1 MTKALKLCGFLVFTV
16 FLFLV
21 AVSLAFYHLV
31 QVGELRRFLIGQIE
45 RQTDLKVQLG
55 AAQLEIGKILGVSFH
70 DLALTE
76 PERSQPEIMAERITA
91 RVALWPLLQRQLIF
105 YEVRLQKP
113 SARLVRDEEGRIPLL
128 EKLLDL
134 SFLKQ
139 EETGLAFD
147 LRSVKIAGGE
157 FYFHDG
163 APDAE
168 ATTRWRDIAVDLE
181 VVRGERLR
189 DFFRERRPQPF
200 EGRGVAIEFN
210 LQTTL
215 ERSAQRGILRAKG
228 RMMFPP
234 GSLDYRSAWWSANLE
249 STDFPPELLL
259 AFAGSKLPIES
270 MTGFLAPRVQI
281 EGSSAGRFR
290 VKGEVAFMRLAVDAP
305 AVFSAALVPGNG
317 RAEFDLDWAKPRLAI
332 RRIELRSNEIKF
344 LLHGEVRALDADDPH
359 WQLTFSTPSLPI
371 SVFGKY
377 LPSRLIDSLQFKNGV
392 AALENGEV
400 ELHELAVNGTVSEL
414 RRSRQLG
421 ESDPIRFD
429 ASLRRVSARLSG
441 DGTLAVRNGQGR
453 VRFER
458 GGFYFKE
465 LKGNYGQSALTDG
478 AGNYQLLSSGRARYD
493 FRLAGEIDLAQVKD
507 QMKLDVFP
515 VRLARLAAP
524 LHDVGGRGSLDLGLH
539 KDADAPLQIEG
550 KLSFDDARMRWNDL
564 QLTELKGEVVF
575 SPKEIRAE
583 KIRAV
588 FGGSPVGGR
597 LSLKDYDSENG
608 SFDLAV
614 ESSGMKSAAL
624 TRLLLSS
631 GSPQDPGWVRGSIR
645 YQGPLASAEG
655 RKFTG
660 VLDLVN
666 VQLATPPLLQ
676 PLRELTGRVII
687 DDRGVDFQGLKGLLV
702 GSPAR
707 LSGRWRFAERPNLL
721 FDFSAPHLDIT
732 YLLSQLD
739 TESSDFY
746 ANLQA
751 AGKVALG
758 KGRLESVEL
767 TDLTTDVA
775 VDRRVWRLSK
785 VAARSETGTIAGVA
799 TIVDKPDS
807 LAFSIEPTIQ
817 DVPVQRVLDW
827 FEAGKA
833 DMTGY
838 VNLSGKFESAGKNRA
853 ERKKNLNGSFKLK
866 IEDGTLG
873 RLRIMVQILNLL
885 DLSRWFTLQMPDLS
899 KEGVGFRSITGDFN
913 ITQGVYSTQNLFV
926 DSDDLRMTG
935 EGRIDVPR
943 DEIDFIV
950 AVRPFAGI
958 DTVIHYI
965 PLIGR
970 GIAAIKNSFLVAS
983 FNIRGPI
990 DNPTITPAP
999 LSTLS
1004 EVLLGVLGIPKNI
1017 IGFGEPEAKNE
1028 PQKDQTKERV
1038 NEQAPGAGP

>member
-21 AVSLAFYHLV
+21 AVCLAFYHLV
-31 QVGELRRFLIGQIE
+31 QVGELRRFLIGEIE
-45 RQTDLKVQLG
+45 RQTQLKVQLG
-55 AAQLEIGKILGVSFH
+55 EAQLEIGKILGVSFH

-76 PERSQPEIMAERITA
+76 PARSQPEIVAERITA

-128 EKLLDL
+128 EKLAEL

-147 LRSVKIAGGE
+147 LRSVKMTGGE
-157 FYFHDG
+157 FYFHDET
-163 APDAE
+163 PDAE
-168 ATTRWRDIAVDLE
+168 ATTRWRDIEVDLE
-181 VVRGERLR
+181 LVRGERLR
-189 DFFRERRPQPF
+189 DFFRERRQQKPP
-200 EGRGVAIEFN
+200 ESRGVAIEFN
-210 LQTTL
+210 LQITL

-234 GSLDYRSAWWSANLE
+234 GSLDYRSAWWSAKLE
-249 STDFPPELLL
+249 STDLPPELLL

-270 MTGFLAPRVQI
+270 MTGFLAPRLQI
-281 EGSSAGRFR
+281 EGSSGGRFR
-290 VKGEVAFMRLAVDAP
+290 VKGQVAFLRLAVDAP
-305 AVFSAALVPGNG
+305 AVFPAPLVPGDG
-317 RAEFDLDWAKPRLAI
+317 RAEFDLDWAKPRLEI
-332 RRIELRSNEIKF
+332 QRIELRSNEIK
-344 LLHGEVRALDADDPH
+344 LALHGEVRALDSDDPH
-359 WQLTFSTPSLPI
+359 LQLTFSAPSLPI

-377 LPSRLIDSLQFKNGV
+377 LPLKLIDSVQFKNGL
-392 AALENGEV
+392 AALETGEV

-414 RRSRQLG
+414 RRSRQFG

-429 ASLRRVSARLSG
+429 ASLRRVSAQLGG
-441 DGTLAVRNGQGR
+441 DGALAVQNGQGR

-465 LKGNYGQSALTDG
+465 LKGNYGQSSLTDG
-478 AGNYQLLSSGRARYD
+478 AGNYQLLSSGLARYD
-493 FRLAGEIDLAQVKD
+493 FRLAGEVDLAQVKD
-507 QMKLDVFP
+507 QMKLDLFP
-515 VRLARLAAP
+515 VRLARLASS

-550 KLSFDDARMRWNDL
+550 KLSLDDGRMRWNDF
-564 QLTELKGEVVF
+564 QLTELKGEIVL

-583 KIRAV
+583 KMRAF

-597 LSLKDYDSENG
+597 LSLKDYDSDNG
-608 SFDLAV
+608 SFDLTV
-614 ESSGMKSAAL
+614 ESTAMKSGTLA
-624 TRLLLSS
+624 RLLLSS
-631 GSPQDPGWVRGSIR
+631 GSLQDPGLVRGSVR

-666 VQLATPPLLQ
+666 VQLATPSLLQ

-687 DDRGVDFQGLKGLLV
+687 DERGVDLQGLKGLLV

-707 LSGRWRFAERPNLL
+707 LNGRWRFAERPNLI
-721 FDFSAPHLDIT
+721 FDFSAPHLDIS

-758 KGRLESVEL
+758 KGRLESVEF
-767 TDLTTDVA
+767 TDLKTDVA

-785 VAARSETGTIAGVA
+785 VAARSGMGTIAGVA

-827 FEAGKA
+827 FDAGQA

-838 VNLSGKFESAGKNRA
+838 VNLSGKFESAGKNGA
-853 ERKKNLNGSFKLK
+853 ERKKNLNGSFKLA

-873 RLRIMVQILNLL
+873 RLRIMVQLLNLL

-899 KEGVGFRSITGDFN
+899 KKGVGFRSITGDFK
-913 ITQGVYSTQNLFV
+913 ITQGVYSTHNLFV

-935 EGRIDVPR
+935 EGRS
-943 DEIDFIV
+943 
-950 AVRPFAGI
+950 
-958 DTVIHYI
+958 TC
-965 PLIGR
+965 
-970 GIAAIKNSFLVAS
+970 
-983 FNIRGPI
+983 
-990 DNPTITPAP
+990 PAM
-999 LSTLS
+999 
-1004 EVLLGVLGIPKNI
+1004 K
-1017 IGFGEPEAKNE
+1017 
-1028 PQKDQTKERV
+1028 
-1038 NEQAPGAGP
+1038 